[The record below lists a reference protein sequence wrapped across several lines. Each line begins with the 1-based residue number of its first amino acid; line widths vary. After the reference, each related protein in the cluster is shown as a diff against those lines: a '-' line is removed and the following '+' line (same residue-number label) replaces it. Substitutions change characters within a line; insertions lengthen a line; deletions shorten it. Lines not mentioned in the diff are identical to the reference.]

1 VIKYRHCAL
10 LARAKCTVLWLIAK
24 FHIYLNGFWSR
35 GIKPKTRK
43 DSQKAV
49 GEKYE
54 IRAFTISALT
64 TMRAYAK
71 RTIR

>member
-1 VIKYRHCAL
+1 MIKIASSFACVR
-10 LARAKCTVLWLIAK
+10 RFWLIRDLQ
-24 FHIYLNGFWSR
+24 IYLNGFWNR
-35 GIKPKTRK
+35 GIRPKTRK

-64 TMRAYAK
+64 TMRAYTK
-71 RTIR
+71 HTIR